1 MTENVY
7 SVDSINENNTINF
20 DVDSEDDVV
29 ILDKKMEHI
38 CKEINKKFQM
48 LKPYIN
54 NVNNIIENEY
64 DENFD
69 SQELIEEQF
78 DILFYNYEKIKKI
91 LKKGKKVRSYK
102 ESKIKQLEKE
112 QNIIRNTHRYFG
124 IIPK

>member
-38 CKEINKKFQM
+38 CKEINKNFQL
-48 LKPYIN
+48 LKPYMN

-69 SQELIEEQF
+69 IQELIGEQF

-91 LKKGKKVRSYK
+91 IKKGKKIRSYK
-102 ESKIKQLEKE
+102 ESKMKQLEKE